1 VKLTPPSSRE
11 PAVDP
16 RTGTFSRTW
25 LKYFQEVFDRVGG
38 VSAELLGLADFKGRN
53 QVLAPTGFQKFPGG
67 LIRQWGEAST
77 DAAAAVVI
85 VFPTSFV
92 RRCVTFKCEETGVTE
107 ASGITFSH
115 GDLTL
120 DRVKVY
126 SSGAG
131 TTNAAKRFTWEAIGY

>member
-25 LKYFQEVFDRVGG
+25 INYFQQLFDRVGG
-38 VSAELLGLADFKGRN
+38 VGAELLGLADFKGRN
-53 QVLAPTGFQKFPGG
+53 QQLDTPGFQKFPGG

-77 DAAAAVVI
+77 SDAGTVVI
-85 VFPTSFV
+85 VFPAPFA
-92 RRCVTFKCEETGVTE
+92 RQCVTLKCEETGVDQ
-107 ASGITFSH
+107 ASGITFAH
-115 GDLTL
+115 GEIDL
-120 DRVKVY
+120 DQVIVY